1 MTLRK
6 LRRHFAALV
15 ALLAGIAGLGT
26 VVLAAPANAA
36 TGCSVAY
43 AIQSDWGAGFV
54 VNITITNLGSPITAW
69 TLGYSYTGNQT
80 LSNGW
85 NGNWTQSGKTVTV
98 TNASYNGSL
107 ATGGTAVPG
116 AQFAYS
122 GTNVNPASFTLNGVT
137 CTGQTTSS
145 GSIVVSPTAQN
156 ITQGKTGT
164 VGISLSAAPTA
175 NVTVSTAFTSGN
187 SGESVTAGSSL
198 TFTPANFATPQTV
211 TVTANATGTGAA
223 TFTSSATGYPSVTF
237 NATET
242 AATTSTPTIVLSPT
256 TQTITQ
262 GGTGTVGISLS
273 SAPTSNLTVTTTRA
287 SGNTGLSVTAGASL
301 TFTPANFAAAQNVT
315 VTADS
320 TDTGMATFTVAG
332 TGLTSVTF
340 SATEA
345 GAVTGGGHVA
355 DPFTGSKPYLNPDYV
370 KEVQAQATSDG
381 SAAEAAV
388 ANSQTAIWLD
398 TMAAIAGGGTT
409 GRTGLMQQLTNAA
422 AQGTAATPSLVE
434 IVIYDLPGRDCA
446 ALASNGEIPATTAGL
461 TEYETQYIN
470 PIASIL
476 QQFSTSNI
484 RVVAII
490 EPDSLPNVVTNQALS
505 TCQTSTP
512 LYEAG
517 TTYAL
522 NALHAIPN
530 VYNYMDIAHSAWL
543 GWPNNMSQTPAVYN
557 KVVQATTA
565 GYASIDGFISDT
577 ANYTPTQEPLL
588 TNPNL
593 QINGTQIDSVQFYQF
608 NPTFDELSY
617 DTAMYNTLVSSGFP
631 STKRFLIDTSRNGWG
646 PTHPTTITNAT
657 DATTYVND
665 NKIDKRPFRGDWCN
679 QNNAGIGARPT
690 DEPFGTSSPV
700 EAFVWIK
707 PPGESDGDYPTS
719 THTHGD
725 PHCDPNGTNTDGNG
739 NTYSTGS
746 IPGFDVAAG
755 QWFPAEF
762 QMLVKNAFPS
772 F

>member
-1 MTLRK
+1 MNLSK
-6 LRRHFAALV
+6 LRRHV
-15 ALLAGIAGLGT
+15 ISVTALLIGVAGLGT
-26 VVLAAPANAA
+26 VALATPANAA

-80 LSNGW
+80 LANGW
-85 NGNWTQSGKTVTV
+85 NGNWSQSGKTITV

-116 AQFAYS
+116 AQFSYS
-122 GTNVNPASFTLNGVT
+122 GTNVAPTAFTLNGT
-137 CTGQTTSS
+137 QCTGQTS
-145 GSIVVSPTAQN
+145 GGGNIVVSPTAQN
-156 ITQGKTGT
+156 ITQGSTGT
-164 VGISLSAAPTA
+164 VGISLSSAPTS
-175 NVTVSTAFTSGN
+175 NVTVTTAFTSGN
-187 SGESVTAGSSL
+187 NGLSVTGGSSL
-198 TFTPANFATPQTV
+198 TFTPSNFSTAQNV
-211 TVTANATGTGAA
+211 TITANGSGTGAA
-223 TFTSSATGYPSVTF
+223 TFTASASGFTSVTF
-237 NATET
+237 TATEQ
-242 AATTSTPTIVLSPT
+242 TSSIPTIAVSPA

-273 SAPTSNLTVTTTRA
+273 SAPTSNVTVTTAFT
-287 SGNTGLSVTAGASL
+287 SGNNGLSVTGGGSL
-301 TFTPANFAAAQNVT
+301 TFTPSNFSTAQNVT
-315 VTADS
+315 ITANS
-320 TDTGMATFTVAG
+320 SGTGAATFTASAS
-332 TGLTSVTF
+332 GLTSVTF
-340 SATEA
+340 NATEA
-345 GAVTGGGHVA
+345 PACTSNCGHVA
-355 DPFTGSKPYLNPDYV
+355 DPFTGAKPYLNPDYV
-370 KEVQAQATSDG
+370 KEVQAQATADG
-381 SAAEAAV
+381 SAAEGRV
-388 ANSQTAIWLD
+388 ANFQTAIWLD
-398 TMAAIAGGGTT
+398 TIAAINGGGST

-422 AQGTAATPSLVE
+422 AAGTASTPSLVE

-461 TEYETQYIN
+461 TEYETQYID

-476 QQFSTSNI
+476 SQFASSNI

-490 EPDSLPNVVTNQALS
+490 EPDSLPNVVTNQSKSACA
-505 TCQTSTP
+505 TATP
-512 LYEAG
+512 FYEQG

-522 NALHAIPN
+522 NKLHAIPN

-543 GWPNNMSQTPAVYN
+543 GWPNNMNNTPAVYN
-557 KVVQATTA
+557 TVVKATTA

-588 TNPNL
+588 TNPTL
-593 QINGTQIDSVQFYQF
+593 QVSGTQIDSVQFYQF

-617 DTAMYNTLVSSGFP
+617 DTAMYNTLVNAGFP
-631 STKRFLIDTSRNGWG
+631 ASKRFLIDTSRNGWG
-646 PTHPTTITNAT
+646 PTHPTTITQAS

-690 DEPFGTSSPV
+690 DEPFGTSSPI

-719 THTHGD
+719 THSHGD

-746 IPGFDVAAG
+746 IPGFDVPAG

-762 QMLVKNAFPS
+762 QMLVRNAFPAM
-772 F
+772 